1 MPWRKRQTKI
11 TKDAQRSI
19 STSYGP
25 GSRQPAQRSP
35 GRLIRKLESGE
46 AIRVDLKKT
55 KFFLENSNY
64 LQLLAM
70 LFLPWPSEEN
80 DS

>member
-1 MPWRKRQTKI
+1 
-11 TKDAQRSI
+11 
-19 STSYGP
+19 
-25 GSRQPAQRSP
+25 
-35 GRLIRKLESGE
+35 LIRKLESGE